1 MKRFKSIDL
10 LRGFSMVWMIY
21 GHLMDWW
28 LEPSSRLWFYD
39 CIRAMGDV
47 FGSGSFIFLSGV
59 STMIS
64 YRRRKERSLA
74 SGGHDFS
81 QVRNEYLFKA
91 FFFLLVAFGYNFIVS
106 IMAMNF
112 FLIWNWFVLQ
122 TVAFSLFLAWPLLK
136 RSKLVRILLAAIIM
150 IGNQILLAFLLPYE
164 GEANLF
170 GILFHIFYTNIKLDP
185 IFSFFPFF
193 LIGTI
198 LGDFVHD
205 ISKIENSEEQ
215 MIMVRKQI
223 LFPSVI
229 SGTILYLTGILY
241 LFPTFIHH
249 RTFPW
254 LIYDLGFILIVSS
267 MFICLDFL
275 GALDRKKSYR
285 SLFYFSYY
293 SISAYLAH
301 NLLFFVFTQKLHW
314 MLLTPAAIIAII
326 LVGLLLRALYK
337 SKYREDVSIKFQIGK
352 LSLYLTKK
360 IENRKSSL

>member
-10 LRGFSMVWMIY
+10 LRGLSMVWMIY
-21 GHLMDWW
+21 GHIMDWW
-28 LEPSSRLWFYD
+28 LEPSSYWFYH

-47 FGSGSFIFLSGV
+47 FGSGSFIFLSGI

-64 YRRRKERSLA
+64 YRRRNERALS
-74 SGGHDFS
+74 SGGSDFS
-81 QVRNEYLFKA
+81 QVRTEYLFRA

-136 RSKLVRILLAAIIM
+136 SSKLVRIILGALIM

-164 GEANLF
+164 GEANIL
-170 GILFHIFYTNIKLDP
+170 GVLFHIFYTNIKLDP

-193 LIGTI
+193 LIGTV
-198 LGDFVHD
+198 LGDLVHD
-205 ISKIENSEEQ
+205 LSKIEHSEEQ
-215 MIMVRKQI
+215 MTLVRKQL
-223 LFPSVI
+223 LFPSLI
-229 SGTILYLTGILY
+229 LGTILYLTGIVY

-267 MFICLDFL
+267 MFISLDFL
-275 GALDRKKSYR
+275 GALDRKKSYK

-301 NLLFFVFTQKLHW
+301 NLLFFVFTQKLNW
-314 MLLTPAAIIAII
+314 ILLTPAAFITII
-326 LVGLLLRALYK
+326 LVGVLLRALYK
-337 SKYREDVSIKFQIGK
+337 SKYREDVSLKVQIGK
-352 LSLYLTKK
+352 IALYLTKK
-360 IENRKSSL
+360 IENRKLSL